1 MPYLPAQTELCGFI
15 VTMVPTVTN
24 MAEAV
29 ISNKVRRR
37 QFVRVR
43 YWSKQCIT
51 SVQEEET
58 QVDYEKRWSY
68 QHIEMSQS

>member
-1 MPYLPAQTELCGFI
+1 
-15 VTMVPTVTN
+15 